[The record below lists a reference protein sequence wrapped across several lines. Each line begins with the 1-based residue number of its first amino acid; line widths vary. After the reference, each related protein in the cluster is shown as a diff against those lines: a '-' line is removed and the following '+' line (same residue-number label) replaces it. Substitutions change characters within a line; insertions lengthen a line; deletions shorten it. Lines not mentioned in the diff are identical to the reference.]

1 MIKTVV
7 ISMAGWWNGLRIEYD
22 RCQKGVN
29 SIALEHSKSV
39 LHMGRNVLRYHGNI
53 LGTKIYS
60 KRKSVGQ
67 RF

>member
-1 MIKTVV
+1 MI
-7 ISMAGWWNGLRIEYD
+7 D

-29 SIALEHSKSV
+29 SISLEHSKSV

>member
-1 MIKTVV
+1 MDRGLNMI
-7 ISMAGWWNGLRIEYD
+7 D

-39 LHMGRNVLRYHGNI
+39 LYMGRNVLRYHGNI
-53 LGTKIYS
+53 LGTKIYN